1 MRISLSTKVAL
12 GTFISAGVGV
22 LLISL
27 LSYTLMSNYFK
38 QNTLNSLKHEM
49 QQDVKSIKENIDGV
63 YYNINILSK
72 NENLKV
78 LERAFLSPQKFDIGT
93 NTPYETAQDR
103 VIQSFKALLAYN
115 DSYYKIR
122 LIYRNGQELISV
134 VKDFDNNVI
143 YTDRE
148 SSLLNQS
155 KRKFFQE
162 SIKLH
167 KNDLYISDIN
177 LNKEDTDIA
186 SSPIPT
192 IRISVPLYSNNK
204 IFAILVINANIN
216 ILFVPLH
223 EHSGF
228 VKNIYL
234 ANQAGYY
241 LYHPDEKKT
250 FGFQRNKE
258 YKITKDFN
266 LSQEHYFKEDLLFI
280 HTKIYLSNSRYL
292 ILALTTSNEFFKKQS
307 REYEYTLGIYILIIT
322 FVVAFV
328 TLSVVRYLISP
339 IQRLTQKAKMIAAN
353 PQGKGF
359 DEIKTHDEIED
370 LSRSLQSMLN
380 ELNRSKREIEK
391 KVEERTKEL
400 HTLNANLEKSVLEK
414 TKENMKQ
421 LEILQQQNKLASM
434 GEMIGAIAHQW
445 RQPLNELSI
454 AIQNIK
460 YDFDDGLVD
469 KKYIENF
476 ITETKKIIMFM
487 SHTID
492 DFRNF
497 YRIDKTEESFDV
509 KEAIE
514 KSVFMQ
520 KAQLKNHNIDIEI
533 NGESFTIKG
542 YKNEFQ
548 QAILN
553 IINNAKDILVE
564 KEVPNAKISIELTN
578 NTVKISDNGGGVP
591 LEIIERI
598 FEPYFTTKEEGKG
611 TGMGL
616 YMSKMILEENMHAKF
631 SVRNRDN
638 GSEFRI
644 DFNDTK

>member
-12 GTFISAGVGV
+12 GTFISAGIGI

-38 QNTLNSLKHEM
+38 QNALNTLKHEM
-49 QQDVKSIKENIDGV
+49 QQDVKSIKENIDSV

-72 NENLKV
+72 DENLKV
-78 LERAFLSPQKFDIGT
+78 LQRAFQSPQKFDTGT
-93 NTPYETAQDR
+93 NTPYETAQSR

-122 LIYRNGQELISV
+122 LIHKSAQELISV

-143 YTDRE
+143 YTERE
-148 SSLLNQS
+148 SSLLNRS
-155 KRKFFQE
+155 KSRCFQK
-162 SIKLH
+162 SIKLK
-167 KNDLYISDIN
+167 KNDLYISDIT
-177 LNKEDTDIA
+177 LNREDDELSA
-186 SSPIPT
+186 IPT
-192 IRISVPLYSNNK
+192 IKIAVPLYNEDE

-216 ILFVPLH
+216 LLFTPLH

-228 VKNIYL
+228 VKSIYL
-234 ANQAGYY
+234 ANEQGYY
-241 LYHPDEKKT
+241 LYHPQSEKA
-250 FGFQRNKE
+250 FGFEYGKD
-258 YKITKDFN
+258 YKITHDFN
-266 LSQEHYFKEDLLFI
+266 LAREHYFKDDYLFI

-292 ILALTTSNEFFKKQS
+292 ILALTTTNKFFKEQS
-307 REYEYTLGIYILIIT
+307 QEYEYTLGIYILIIS

-339 IQRLTQKAKMIAAN
+339 IQRLTQKAKMIAVN

-359 DEIKTHDEIED
+359 ETFQTNDEIED

-421 LEILQQQNKLASM
+421 LELLQQQNKLASM

-460 YDFDDGLVD
+460 YDFDDGVID
-469 KKYIENF
+469 KEYIENF
-476 ITETKKIIMFM
+476 IAETKKIIMFM

-497 YRIDKTEESFDV
+497 YRIDKTKEPFDV

-520 KAQLKNHNIDIEI
+520 KAQLENHNIHIEI
-533 NGESFTIKG
+533 RGQSFTIDG

-564 KEVPNAKISIELTN
+564 KEVPNAEITIELTN

-631 SVRNRDN
+631 SVHNRDN

-644 DFNDTK
+644 DFNDTKQ